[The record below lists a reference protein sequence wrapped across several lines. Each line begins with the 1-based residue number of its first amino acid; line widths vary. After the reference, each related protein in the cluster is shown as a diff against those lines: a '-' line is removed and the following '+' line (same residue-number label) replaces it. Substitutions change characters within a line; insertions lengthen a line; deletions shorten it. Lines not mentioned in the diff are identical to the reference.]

1 MLNRKIERVVN
12 VNVTWLGFV
21 FVLISFVCMYGAV
34 VIPYFV
40 GEGGGIRLKL
50 DVQGQAGG
58 KNLDVDRQVGGGS
71 WKLDNFHGCHMCI
84 IPIGIFNNPFN
95 INQSFT

>member
-1 MLNRKIERVVN
+1 
-12 VNVTWLGFV
+12 
-21 FVLISFVCMYGAV
+21 MYGAV

-40 GEGGGIRLKL
+40 EEGGGIRLKL

-71 WKLDNFHGCHMCI
+71 
-84 IPIGIFNNPFN
+84 
-95 INQSFT
+95 